1 MYLGKVK
8 ISCYSLD
15 ELLTLSESLK
25 HIITVNAEA
34 IVRAQNETKLLD
46 IINKGCATIDGQI
59 PLWIFKHK
67 YPSTKIEKLS
77 GSDMIYDICN
87 WAGKNKLKIFLL
99 GGNELSNELSI
110 KKLNEK
116 YNVDIKGFSPEYAP
130 YPFSKEFNQ
139 LIINKIK
146 EFSPNILFVGF
157 GMGKQEY
164 WIDDNRKTLENIGV
178 QLAVGCGG
186 TFDFVA
192 GTIKRAP
199 VFIQKI
205 GLEGIWRLIMEPK
218 WFRLRRILLSFK
230 IFYYAF
236 KK

>member
-8 ISCYSLD
+8 ISCYSLE

-34 IVRAQNETKLLD
+34 IVRAQDDLKLLN
-46 IINKGCATIDGQI
+46 IINKGSATIDGQI
-59 PLWIFKHK
+59 PLWIFKQK
-67 YPSTKIEKLS
+67 YPQIKIEKLS
-77 GSDMIYDICN
+77 GSDMIYDICD
-87 WAGKNKLKIFLL
+87 WAGKKNLKVFLL
-99 GGNELSNELSI
+99 GGNEYSNELSV
-110 KKLNEK
+110 KKLHEQYHVN
-116 YNVDIKGFSPEYAP
+116 IKGFSPKYAP
-130 YPFSKEFNQ
+130 YPFSENLNQ
-139 LIINKIK
+139 LILKEIK
-146 EFSPNILFVGF
+146 EFSPHIIFVGF

-164 WIDDNRKTLENIGV
+164 WIDDNRNALEKIGV
-178 QLAVGCGG
+178 QLAIGCGG

-218 WFRLRRILLSFK
+218 WFRLKRILLSFK

-236 KK
+236 K